1 MTNISKSL
9 SSELDNLKKEGLY
22 KEEKIILSQQS
33 NIVQTTKIEETM
45 NRFGLQGWE
54 VVFQVIEKRRMLLFW
69 NREAM
74 VITFS
79 RELKD

>member
-1 MTNISKSL
+1 MK
-9 SSELDNLKKEGLY
+9 KKEY
-22 KEEKIILSQQS
+22 RIEVVTESALSTFFLGS
-33 NIVQTTKIEETM
+33 AKMPTRKIEETM